1 MRERARETRERA
13 RQTRD
18 RVQEAK
24 RSGALREWWYDLL
37 DVGRQPRLVRSVLR
51 YVVAWGSLGAGG
63 VTFTA
68 MLSLTAA
75 LTILVNVA
83 RAFLGDRP
91 ELVDGV
97 IRVIN
102 SVVPGIIDDGR
113 NEGLIPADQL
123 MRDTGWGWTTAISAV
138 VILWSALAMMTGL
151 RRTVRQIFGLGGA
164 PIRYFRG
171 KVIDLWGFFLLA
183 ITLAASSVLVSGITL
198 VGQNVLDWLGIKN
211 SLTAG
216 LLTAGVLVVVALLD
230 AFLIWLIFRV
240 TSKVRIPT
248 QDLRQG
254 MALGAVG
261 FGLLRLGGTWLV
273 GIWSTTPLFATFAA
287 VATLLLT
294 LNLALRWL
302 LFVAAWTAN
311 PPAAHVPVHPDT
323 VHAKEKPN
331 YVTVSAPHTLD
342 WPHHQVTG
350 ALIPEEDPRFMRSET
365 LHTSSG
371 LRPIPPR
378 KVKPSS

>member
-287 VATLLLT
+287 VAALLLT